1 MKISK
6 PYHEGELQVQ
16 NRAGVRTEGE
26 RNGAVI
32 SDSIIRGALRFIDQQ
47 SMVVL
52 GSIDSDKNIWAS
64 ILTGRTGFIEAKS
77 ERTITFDLSKT
88 VVNENDPFWENIKS
102 QPHVGMLVIELATRR
117 RLRINGRI
125 RQSDEQRLELEV
137 LESYPN
143 CPKYI
148 QRRNITT
155 NRVKNPIAVSQVLHG
170 DALRGSQK
178 ALINNADTLFVASAH
193 PERGVDASHRGG
205 SQGFVRIMND
215 LTLRIPDFWGN
226 SMFNTLGNFAAN
238 PRAGLIFVDFENGTT
253 LQLSGRAEI
262 LWNQEDPTEETGGTK
277 RFWEFHIDRWLEMEN
292 GHQLEWSFLDYSPY
306 NPKVNNS
313 EGTEE

>member
-16 NRAGVRTEGE
+16 DRAGVRTEGE

-47 SMVVL
+47 NMVVL

-64 ILTGRTGFIEAKS
+64 ILTGQTGFMEATS
-77 ERTITFDLSKT
+77 EQTITFDLSKT
-88 VVNENDPFWENIKS
+88 VVNENDPLWENIKDQS
-102 QPHVGMLVIELATRR
+102 HVGMLVIELATRR
-117 RLRINGRI
+117 RLRVNGRI
-125 RQSDEQRLELEV
+125 RQSDEQRLQLKV

-155 NRVKNPIAVSQVLHG
+155 NRAENSIAVSQVVEG
-170 DALRGSQK
+170 EALSSVQR
-178 ALINNADTLFVASAH
+178 ALIDKADTLFVASAH
-193 PERGVDASHRGG
+193 PDRGVDASHRGG
-205 SQGFVRIMND
+205 RPGFVRIINE

-238 PRAGLIFVDFENGTT
+238 PRAGLVFVDFENGTT
-253 LQLSGRAEI
+253 LQLSGRTEI
-262 LWNQEDPTEETGGTK
+262 LWDQEDLREETGGTK
-277 RFWEFHIDRWLEMEN
+277 RFWDFHIDRWLEMEN

-306 NPKVNNS
+306 NPRVNKL
-313 EGTEE
+313 EGT